1 MEKLRIGII
10 GCGRIFPAHAQ
21 SIIRLDQAE
30 LVACCDTDAGALSAA
45 CNEYQVS
52 GYSDYQEM
60 LDKEALDAV
69 HVCLPHYL
77 HGEISRYALKKG
89 VHVLCE
95 KPMSITYEDALET
108 VRVANEYKKMYGV
121 IFQCRYNYAPAYVK
135 KTLEEG
141 RLGKV
146 LSARSVLTW
155 TKDAEYYLSSDWRG
169 TWDKEG
175 GGVVI
180 NQCIH
185 TIDLVHWLI
194 GDTVKNVSCSMSR
207 RRLHEIEVED
217 TAEGLVTYE
226 NGARYLFYCS
236 NNYVV
241 SEPIEIRLCCEKGKV
256 VLSYDEAT
264 IVYADG
270 KTERINAN
278 SVGQTINGI
287 KPYWGN
293 THVCQIEQFY
303 NACLGKERLQI
314 SGESCLQLQKLICDI
329 YAQGKKS
336 L

>member
-121 IFQCRYNYAPAYVK
+121 IFQCRYNYARVRQK
-135 KTLEEG
+135 DVG
-141 RLGKV
+141 RGQTWQSAFGKV
-146 LSARSVLTW
+146 GVDVDERCGILSFV
-155 TKDAEYYLSSDWRG
+155 
-169 TWDKEG
+169 
-175 GGVVI
+175 
-180 NQCIH
+180 
-185 TIDLVHWLI
+185 
-194 GDTVKNVSCSMSR
+194 
-207 RRLHEIEVED
+207 
-217 TAEGLVTYE
+217 
-226 NGARYLFYCS
+226 
-236 NNYVV
+236 
-241 SEPIEIRLCCEKGKV
+241 
-256 VLSYDEAT
+256 
-264 IVYADG
+264 
-270 KTERINAN
+270 
-278 SVGQTINGI
+278 
-287 KPYWGN
+287 
-293 THVCQIEQFY
+293 
-303 NACLGKERLQI
+303 
-314 SGESCLQLQKLICDI
+314 
-329 YAQGKKS
+329 
-336 L
+336 